1 MTTLTMDRQTPAT
14 AATDETAAYVEMVE
28 FITTATAAWWS
39 YLTGLT
45 PEFCRERFTTEFAR
59 NLAHDVYAH
68 QVDEGASDADAVAA
82 AGVVVVRNT
91 IAAVSDERAAQ
102 LTAELRDHVRQ
113 SVTQA

>member
-1 MTTLTMDRQTPAT
+1 MTTLTMDRPTPSAT
-14 AATDETAAYVEMVE
+14 ETDEVADYAPMVD
-28 FITTATAAWWS
+28 FITDATAAWWS

-59 NLAHDVYAH
+59 GLAQDVYAH
-68 QVDEGASDADAVAA
+68 QVETGASEADAVAA

-102 LTAELRDHVRQ
+102 LTAGLRDHVRQ